1 MPFLATDAATTSLG
15 AFGEY
20 GNLSCLALV
29 IILVAFEVLK
39 LRPDREAK
47 ERDHQDKMATAFQTE
62 VRDQRQVYLQTICDL
77 RTEFNLQRQ
86 SSERQAER
94 TAEAIAAL
102 AAAVQTLRIEISHV
116 KPSPH
121 S

>member
-1 MPFLATDAATTSLG
+1 MHTLLAVDAATSSLG
-15 AFGEY
+15 DFGAY

-47 ERDHQDKMATAFQTE
+47 EREHQEKLAAAFQSE
-62 VRDQRQVYLQTICDL
+62 VKDQRQVYLQTICDL

-86 SSERQAER
+86 SYERQAER
-94 TAEAIAAL
+94 TAEAITAL

-116 KPSPH
+116 KTSAA
-121 S
+121 